1 MNRGFFNILMSDSPS
16 HETFLLLQKDFD
28 LLEKADEFDEEKAI
42 ALLSKVI
49 SYMLDRQFERL
60 LQICYRIDLGEE
72 KLKRIL
78 HESEPDQVASDLA
91 QALWT
96 RQKQKVEIRKRHS
109 IK

>member
-1 MNRGFFNILMSDSPS
+1 MNWGFFNTLMSDSS
-16 HETFLLLQKDFD
+16 SQENFLLLQKDFD
-28 LLEKADEFDEEKAI
+28 LPEKVDEFDEEKAI
-42 ALLSKVI
+42 TLLSKVI
-49 SYMLDRQFERL
+49 SYMLDREFERL

-96 RQKQKVEIRKRHS
+96 RQKQKVEIRKRYS
-109 IK
+109 KK